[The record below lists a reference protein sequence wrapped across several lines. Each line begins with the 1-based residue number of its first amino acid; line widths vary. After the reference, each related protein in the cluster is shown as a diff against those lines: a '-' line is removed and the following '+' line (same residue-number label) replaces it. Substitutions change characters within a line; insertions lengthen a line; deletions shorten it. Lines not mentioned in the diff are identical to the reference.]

1 MPMMTG
7 VETAVQNAIDRIVW
21 SLYARPRTVPAYVD
35 IVTVSE
41 ALKASGELSCAAID
55 GYYLLER
62 QVPESD
68 MRFDDGL
75 LEPGDLGEQRWAEL
89 AAGQAL
95 SAQEKILWRR
105 RWAQR
110 AMRAPAAYELPS
122 YRIGQIRS
130 RTGETVYWLATFD
143 GGPDAYLGVDLFGF
157 ACSIDDIFARFRAT
171 VFAASPPPDLAARRS
186 AR

>member
-1 MPMMTG
+1 MPIMTG
-7 VETAVQNAIDRIVW
+7 IETAVQNAIDRIIW

-41 ALKASGELSCAAID
+41 ALKSSDAFTSATIG
-55 GYYLLER
+55 GHYLLER

-68 MRFDDGL
+68 MRPDDGL
-75 LEPGDLGEQRWAEL
+75 LEPGDVGERRWAEL
-89 AAGQAL
+89 GAGQAPNT
-95 SAQEKILWRR
+95 QEKILWRR
-105 RWAQR
+105 RWSQR
-110 AMRAPAAYELPS
+110 ALRAAAAHELPG

-130 RTGETVYWLATFD
+130 RTGETAYWLATFD

-157 ACSIDDIFARFRAT
+157 ACSSEEIFARFRST
-171 VFAASPPPDLAARRS
+171 VFAASPPPDLDTQRS